1 MKSFKTVDDYIEN
14 ARRWKDELA
23 QLRKILLD
31 TGLSEEVK
39 WGGPIYTYKG
49 KNIAG
54 IAGFKSYFGLW
65 FHQGALLKDHRKKLI
80 NAQEGV
86 TKALRQWRFSS
97 AKEIDAKT
105 IKAYVKEAIRNA
117 EAGKEIKPVK
127 KKEAIVSKEL
137 NKALKI
143 NPKALKQFQQFTDA
157 KKREYAEYIE
167 EAAMLETKQRR
178 LEKIIP
184 MIIQGKGLNDKYK

>member
-117 EAGKEIKPVK
+117 EAGEEIKPVK

>member
-14 ARRWKDELA
+14 ASQWQGELA
-23 QLRKILLD
+23 QLRNILLD
-31 TGLSEEVK
+31 TDLTEEVK
-39 WGGPIYTYKG
+39 WGSPIYTYKG

-65 FHQGALLKDHRKKLI
+65 FHQGALLKDSRKKLI

-86 TKALRQWRFSS
+86 TKALRQWRFVS

-105 IKAYVKEAIRNA
+105 IKAYVKEAIKNA
-117 EAGKEIKPVK
+117 ELGKEIKPVK
-127 KKEAIVSKEL
+127 QKKTIISKEL
-137 NKALKI
+137 NKALKQ
-143 NPKALKQFQQFTDA
+143 NPKASKQFQLFTDA
-157 KKREYAEYIE
+157 KKREYADYID
-167 EAAMLETKQRR
+167 EAAKAATKQRR

-184 MIIQGKGLNDKYK
+184 MILQGKGLNDKYK